1 MFIDML
7 GHPKFAEFDLTS
19 LFTGKLTV
27 IFDEKNECFCFSIAS
42 LIFNINNDNN
52 KEPIYKILHG
62 LQPGQGA
69 VSDEICCFTC
79 WSNF

>member
-27 IFDEKNECFCFSIAS
+27 IFDEKN
-42 LIFNINNDNN
+42 
-52 KEPIYKILHG
+52 
-62 LQPGQGA
+62 
-69 VSDEICCFTC
+69 
-79 WSNF
+79 